1 MIAATV
7 AIALPFAYLAQVP
20 GEIICAG
27 RYPSHLQGIAGNGVD
42 TLYWSFTDTL
52 VKTDA
57 HGQVLAKVEV
67 PYHHGDLCL
76 VGDRLYVA
84 WARKFNQPA
93 GDDAHVYVYDAGDL
107 SLVETIP
114 LPEVPFGAGGIAY
127 HDGRFLIVGGLPKGF
142 EENYV
147 FEYTDDFRY
156 VGTHVIPSG
165 YTALGI
171 QTACWHDG
179 FWWFGCYPVEGKKGL
194 LKVDADFNLVGVYDV
209 SPAIGL
215 VGWGEG
221 RFLMARHFGEEFQ
234 AKAVPMVA
242 DEERGL
248 APWPGE

>member
-1 MIAATV
+1 MTPAVLVAMLSFAA
-7 AIALPFAYLAQVP
+7 PGQVP
-20 GEIICAG
+20 GEVVCEG
-27 RYPSHLQGIAGNGVD
+27 RYARHLQGITGNGVD

-52 VKTDA
+52 VKTDLN
-57 HGQVLAKVEV
+57 GRVLARVEV

-84 WARKFNQPA
+84 WARKFNRPC
-93 GDDAHVYVYDAGDL
+93 GDDAHVYVYDADNL

-114 LPEVPFGAGGIAY
+114 LPEVPFGAGGIAH
-127 HDGRFLIVGGLPKGF
+127 HDGRFVVVGGLPKGY

-147 FEYTDDFRY
+147 FEFTDDFDY
-156 VGTHVIPSG
+156 VATHVLLSG
-165 YTALGI
+165 YTTLGI

-179 FWWFGCYPVEGKKGL
+179 FWWFGCYTVEGHKGL
-194 LKVDADFNLVGVYDV
+194 LKADADFNLVGIYDV

-221 RFLMARHFGEEFQ
+221 LFLMAQHFGEQFQ

-242 DEERGL
+242 DERFGL
-248 APWPGE
+248 VPYAGQ